1 MIIQDDPSIEDGLDI
16 HKMCMI
22 NTYIYIYVCIY
33 IYKYIYIFRKAVHT
47 LECKYTEPKH
57 LRINSFL
64 KVLILRIFLQ
74 ISVQRNFCVQSQ
86 VSRQRKHAIEAISV
100 YLEGTDSV
108 QC

>member
-22 NTYIYIYVCIY
+22 NTYI
-33 IYKYIYIFRKAVHT
+33 YIYIFRKAVHT

-64 KVLILRIFLQ
+64 KGLILRIFLQ

>member
-16 HKMCMI
+16 HKMCII
-22 NTYIYIYVCIY
+22 NTYIHI
-33 IYKYIYIFRKAVHT
+33 YIYIFRKAVHT